1 MFASAGVRL
10 QLPLREAGFHVEHG
24 PAGMDVSRETQAKLA
39 RFVALLLHW
48 NATVNLVA
56 RADEPFLWDRH
67 IADSLQLAP
76 LMTPRTERAIDF
88 GSGAGFPGL
97 ILALATGVPFDL
109 IEADQ
114 RKAAFLREAARVTG
128 APVRIHAV
136 RIEAASMLPAPL
148 ITARAVAAL
157 PRLLMLAAPLLAPGG
172 MCLFLK
178 GGNANAELTHAATQW
193 QMQADGIP
201 SRTAPGARILR
212 ITGIGRVPR
221 SV

>member
-1 MFASAGVRL
+1 MA
-10 QLPLREAGFHVEHG
+10 PN
-24 PAGMDVSRETQAKLA
+24 DVSRETLA
-39 RFVALLLHW
+39 ELDRFAALLLRW
-48 NATVNLVA
+48 NSTVNLVA
-56 RADEPFLWDRH
+56 RTDEPFLWVRH

-76 LMTPRTERAIDF
+76 LMGPQPERAIDL

-114 RKAAFLREAARVTG
+114 RKAAFLREAARVTS
-128 APVRIHAV
+128 APVRIHPI
-136 RIEAASMLPAPL
+136 RIQAAQLPPAPL
-148 ITARAVAAL
+148 ITARAVAPL
-157 PRLLMLAAPLLAPGG
+157 PKLLALAAPLLAPGG

-178 GGNANAELTHAATQW
+178 GANADAELTHAATQW

-212 ITGIGRVPR
+212 ITELSRVRP

>member
-1 MFASAGVRL
+1 
-10 QLPLREAGFHVEHG
+10 VEHG
-24 PAGMDVSRETQAKLA
+24 LAPKDVSRETLA
-39 RFVALLLHW
+39 ELDRFAALLLRW
-48 NATVNLVA
+48 NSTVNMVA
-56 RADEPFLWDRH
+56 RTDEPFLWVRH

-76 LMTPRTERAIDF
+76 LMTPRPERAIDF

-97 ILALATGVPFDL
+97 ILALATGVAFDL

-114 RKAAFLREAARVTG
+114 RKAAFLREAARVTS
-128 APVRIHAV
+128 APVRIHPI
-136 RIEAASMLPAPL
+136 RIEAAQLPPAPL
-148 ITARAVAAL
+148 ITARAVAPL
-157 PRLLMLAAPLLAPGG
+157 PTLLALAAPLLAPGG

-178 GGNANAELTHAATQW
+178 GANADAELTHAATQW

-212 ITGIGRVPR
+212 ITELSRASP

>member
-1 MFASAGVRL
+1 MA
-10 QLPLREAGFHVEHG
+10 PN
-24 PAGMDVSRETQAKLA
+24 DVSRETLA
-39 RFVALLLHW
+39 ELDRFAALLLRW
-48 NATVNLVA
+48 NSTVNLVA
-56 RADEPFLWDRH
+56 RTDEPFLWVRH

-76 LMTPRTERAIDF
+76 LMAPQPERAIDL

-97 ILALATGVPFDL
+97 ILALATGVLFDL

-114 RKAAFLREAARVTG
+114 RKAAFLREAARVTS
-128 APVRIHAV
+128 APVRIHPI
-136 RIEAASMLPAPL
+136 RIEAAQLPPAPL
-148 ITARAVAAL
+148 ITARAVAPL
-157 PRLLMLAAPLLAPGG
+157 PKLLALAAPLLAPGG

-178 GGNANAELTHAATQW
+178 GANADAELTHAATQW

-212 ITGIGRVPR
+212 ITELSRVRP